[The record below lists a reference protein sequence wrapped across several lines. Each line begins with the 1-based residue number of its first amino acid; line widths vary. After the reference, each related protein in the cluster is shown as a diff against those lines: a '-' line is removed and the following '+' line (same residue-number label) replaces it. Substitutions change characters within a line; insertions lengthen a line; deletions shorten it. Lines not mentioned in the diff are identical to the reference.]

1 MRSVLPGAE
10 SRSLRRT
17 DPWVLQDEELGAQGL
32 ERFEQ
37 GGDWGAHVGG
47 RPPVTWGDKTHGPKG
62 QIPM

>member
-1 MRSVLPGAE
+1 M
-10 SRSLRRT
+10 
-17 DPWVLQDEELGAQGL
+17 LQDEELGAQGL